1 MPAVLLFLTRNAPH
15 TALSV
20 NICKI
25 YYPSSPLLQN
35 EQRWLTVDEGKP
47 PNGLHI
53 MALFFFFFHLS
64 VPQKEGGKIFF
75 LTGWMPQGFIRRWD
89 FSGLSFHLSQ
99 CVAPTTSPGQGL
111 NGWKENEGVRNHLES
126 EISQLWWREGKD
138 GWRRREVKSHCF
150 HQGLAKK
157 PLRAFWRKKLEK
169 YVLRQCGKGVFLSL
183 SSN

>member
-1 MPAVLLFLTRNAPH
+1 MPLILHWVCKYMQNLLPQLP
-15 TALSV
+15 TATKRAALI
-20 NICKI
+20 NCRWRKT
-25 YYPSSPLLQN
+25 PKWSSY
-35 EQRWLTVDEGKP
+35 
-47 PNGLHI
+47 NG
-53 MALFFFFFHLS
+53 AFFFFFFHLS

-169 YVLRQCGKGVFLSL
+169 YVLRQCGKGLFLSL
-183 SSN
+183 FKLNLP